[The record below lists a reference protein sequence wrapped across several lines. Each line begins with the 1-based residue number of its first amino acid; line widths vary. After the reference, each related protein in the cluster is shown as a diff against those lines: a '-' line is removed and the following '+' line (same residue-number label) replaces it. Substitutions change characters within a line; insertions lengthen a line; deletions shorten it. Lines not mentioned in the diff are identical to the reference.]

1 LAAKVLKNALANGVF
16 LDLQN
21 VTFAKPAAAWPRG
34 IPMMEGVGKN
44 SLLVIFLFGIS
55 CTMITSC
62 LVILFLGLYSHAPEK
77 VSVGDY
83 GICDCLSSNMLGE
96 TIIRIFTNPCW
107 KGSTCF
113 FLVGGLKDASHM
125 LHRCFKDLSRCLIT
139 YIVGV
144 LSPLWHKFQRHLLN
158 LVSLPLC
165 SIRLNQKK
173 LQDLSG
179 QLCDDGT
186 QKQRNFTGVKNNIV
200 KQKDKHASLGLF
212 LLFAFRYVILITNQ
226 TS

>member
-1 LAAKVLKNALANGVF
+1 
-16 LDLQN
+16 
-21 VTFAKPAAAWPRG
+21 
-34 IPMMEGVGKN
+34 
-44 SLLVIFLFGIS
+44 
-55 CTMITSC
+55 MITISSSC

-113 FLVGGLKDASHM
+113 FFLVGGLKDASHM
-125 LHRCFKDLSRCLIT
+125 LHGCFKDLSRCLIT
-139 YIVGV
+139 YTVGV
-144 LSPLWHKFQRHLLN
+144 LSPVWHKFQRHLLN

-200 KQKDKHASLGLF
+200 KQKDMRLSACF
-212 LLFAFRYVILITNQ
+212 YCLLFDMLYSLQ
-226 TS
+226 TRHPNSRKHPRNLR

>member
-1 LAAKVLKNALANGVF
+1 MFGYSF
-16 LDLQN
+16 
-21 VTFAKPAAAWPRG
+21 FWG
-34 IPMMEGVGKN
+34 I
-44 SLLVIFLFGIS
+44 
-55 CTMITSC
+55 
-62 LVILFLGLYSHAPEK
+62 YSHAPEK
-77 VSVGDY
+77 VKY
-83 GICDCLSSNMLGE
+83 LLEIGICDCLSFNMLGE

-113 FLVGGLKDASHM
+113 YFLVGGLKDASHM

-158 LVSLPLC
+158 KP
-165 SIRLNQKK
+165 KK

-186 QKQRNFTGVKNNIV
+186 QKQRGFTGVKNSIV
-200 KQKDKHASLGLF
+200 KQKTNMRLLACF
-212 LLFAFRYVILITNQ
+212 YCLLFDMLYSLQ
-226 TS
+226 TMHPNSRKHPRNLR

>member
-113 FLVGGLKDASHM
+113 FSGWRSQ
-125 LHRCFKDLSRCLIT
+125 RCFT
-139 YIVGV
+139 YASQM
-144 LSPLWHKFQRHLLN
+144 LQRSFKMFN
-158 LVSLPLC
+158 NIYSWC
-165 SIRLNQKK
+165 SISFVAQVSTTSFELGQSATLFNPFKPKK
-173 LQDLSG
+173 N
-179 QLCDDGT
+179 C
-186 QKQRNFTGVKNNIV
+186 KI
-200 KQKDKHASLGLF
+200 
-212 LLFAFRYVILITNQ
+212 
-226 TS
+226 